1 MPGLQIRGKLAQ
13 RLRKQIDRCTEKT
26 EADGQKDQE
35 QENAEGKEFIREDDQ
50 RKGNHQDRNRKD
62 EPPEYHGEMPCM
74 IQKQNRDQ
82 GKQSSGKR
90 RQKQDR
96 RNDCRKHHCHFSSP
110 GTNIIE

>member
-35 QENAEGKEFIREDDQ
+35 QENAEGKEIIREDDQ

-62 EPPEYHGEMPCM
+62 ETPEYRGEMPCM

-90 RQKQDR
+90 MQKQDR
-96 RNDCRKHHCHFSSP
+96 RND
-110 GTNIIE
+110 